1 MNWRNTSWIHPE
13 LKQPKYLDQM
23 EQEAALVC
31 TCRQSAKPHQQGRG
45 GSVLGTGLVLI
56 TQEQERI
63 PYSTQVRRFRRE
75 KESGPKRAAS
85 FIWCDWMPLAPLGRG
100 LMEAQEGQHYLTG
113 TSQHLKEHG
122 VPSTNPMAVLE
133 LIVGPYSN
141 SVRWMVLPS
150 LFYIRETWDSG

>member
-45 GSVLGTGLVLI
+45 GSVLGTGLVLR

-63 PYSTQVRRFRRE
+63 PCSTQVRRFRRE

-85 FIWCDWMPLAPLGRG
+85 FIWCDWMPLAPLGTG
-100 LMEAQEGQHYLTG
+100 LRIAALSYR
-113 TSQHLKEHG
+113 
-122 VPSTNPMAVLE
+122 
-133 LIVGPYSN
+133 Y
-141 SVRWMVLPS
+141 
-150 LFYIRETWDSG
+150 